1 MSAKMGNFGRNSQLN
16 IDLWSTGYRG
26 HIVQR
31 PLVEA
36 LQAAGKA
43 NFRVVYCGQSPG
55 LGAMQKLSLPE
66 CHTACARTLRD
77 LPHFPSEILKTR
89 HELSKFYSTGPQKRI
104 VHITMASPWDQ
115 FYIDIAKKS
124 GAKIL
129 LVVHDAQ
136 RHIGEKNFILD
147 RLDSRLIGLAD
158 DVAVLTPYAGEV
170 LSKRLGNKKRIHV
183 VSPGLVM
190 NAEAPAPPRTAPM
203 GRPTRFL
210 FFGRLHAYK
219 GLDILLEAW
228 SQFKTQRPNSAD
240 TLSIVGSGNIE
251 PYRKALDANKDVLL
265 EHGWISDAR
274 MAEVFS
280 QHDVN
285 VLPYLEGS
293 ESATALAGM
302 WAGIPAIATRIGCFA
317 EKLFDRENALLTDVN
332 STHVAA
338 AIAELASSE
347 LLYNQLA
354 DGTYRIAQRWAAPAV
369 AQSWLT
375 LYENIWSRA
384 NW

>member
-1 MSAKMGNFGRNSQLN
+1 MCRFGGNAQMN

-26 HIVQR
+26 HIVQK
-31 PLVEA
+31 PLVQA
-36 LQAAGKA
+36 LQSVGKA
-43 NFRVVYCGQSPG
+43 NLRVVYCEKSPG
-55 LGAMQKLSLPE
+55 IEAMQKLSLPE
-66 CHTACARTLRD
+66 CHTACARGLRD
-77 LPHFPSEILKTR
+77 LPDFSSEILKSR
-89 HELSKFYSTGPQKRI
+89 SELSKFYNATPQKRI

-115 FYIDIAKKS
+115 FYIDIVKKS

-136 RHIGEKNFILD
+136 RHIGEKNFLFD
-147 RLDSRLIGLAD
+147 QLESRLIRLAD
-158 DVAVLTPYAGEV
+158 DIAVLTPYAGEV
-170 LSKRLGNKKRIHV
+170 LRKRIGNKKRIHV

-190 NAEAPAPPRTAPM
+190 NAQDPALPRAAPT
-203 GRPTRFL
+203 GRPMRFL

-228 SQFKTQRPNSAD
+228 SQFKTLRPNSAD

-251 PYRKALDANKDVLL
+251 PYRKAIDASKDVLL

-317 EKLFDRENALLTDVN
+317 EKLFDRENALLTDVS

-338 AIAELASSE
+338 AVAELASSE

-369 AQSWLT
+369 AQSWLK

>member
-1 MSAKMGNFGRNSQLN
+1 VN

-26 HIVQR
+26 NMVHR
-31 PLVEA
+31 PLVQA
-36 LQAAGKA
+36 LQATGQS
-43 NFRVVYCGQSPG
+43 NLRIVYCGKSHG
-55 LGAMQKLSLPE
+55 LEEMQKLSLPE
-66 CHTACARTLRD
+66 FQTACARSLRD
-77 LPHFPSEILKTR
+77 LLRFPSEILKTR
-89 HELSKFYSTGPQKRI
+89 RELSQFYNATPRNRI

-115 FYIDIAKKS
+115 FYIDIVKKS

-136 RHIGEKNFILD
+136 RHIGEKSFIFD
-147 RLDSRLIGLAD
+147 QLDSRLIGLAD

-170 LSKRLGNKKRIHV
+170 LRKRFGNKKRIHV

-190 NAEAPAPPRTAPM
+190 NAQDPAPARVAPT

-219 GLDILLEAW
+219 GLDILLDAW
-228 SQFKTQRPNSAD
+228 SQFKTERPNSAD

-251 PYRKALDANKDVLL
+251 PYLKAIAANKDVLL
-265 EHGWISDAR
+265 ERGWISDAR
-274 MAEVFS
+274 MAEVFA

-317 EKLFDRENALLTDVN
+317 EKLFDRENALLTEVN
-332 STHVAA
+332 PTHLAT
-338 AIAELASSE
+338 AIAELAGSE
-347 LLYNQLA
+347 MLYNQLA
-354 DGTYRIAQRWAAPAV
+354 EGTYRIARRWVAPAV
-369 AQSWLT
+369 AQSWLK